1 MAYLG
6 NSTNLSDALDN
17 HAYETRELKRG
28 EIYYVDLKDVDYV
41 SSHTQGKSRPGLII
55 QNDIGNI
62 HGDTVIIALLTTKRK
77 KDYPFQY
84 TFILNGRESTIMFE
98 QIMTVDQFRLQN
110 KCGEL
115 TYKQMQEADKALMY
129 SLQLNKMS
137 IDNIVDF
144 NILSIVTRKT
154 VSHQE
159 TYFEIEIEYEYNQK
173 QAIHISLDKLQK
185 FDSKINK
192 DMEFSEIKKKLNNIQ
207 GLHWLVANNQI

>member
-17 HAYETRELKRG
+17 HAYETREIKRG
-28 EIYYVDLKDVDYV
+28 EIYYVDLEDIDYT
-41 SSHTQGKSRPGLII
+41 SSHAQGKSRPGLVI
-55 QNDIGNI
+55 QNDIGNV
-62 HGDTVIIALLTTKRK
+62 HGDTVIIALLT
-77 KDYPFQY
+77 
-84 TFILNGRESTIMFE
+84 NGRESTIMFE